1 MAASFREALVRL
13 TGKGV
18 VRTTRLA
25 IEAALGFTTLGV
37 IAVIPADA
45 ADRHIAGVPA
55 PPLRVVSED
64 PYTNPGTYH
73 RTQVEPV
80 SAAFGS
86 TIVSVFQSGRSYNW
100 GASNLGWSMSTD
112 AGATWTDGFLP
123 GTTIH
128 ATPSGKWQR
137 VTDAA
142 IAYDARH
149 QTWVIVALGA
159 RPCSLSGTCAGARV
173 FVSRSTDGAQ
183 TFEEPL
189 IPRRP
194 SSMQFFDEPWIA
206 CDNSSR
212 SPFYGN
218 CYMVWVD
225 GWHRELLHAYTSSDG
240 GLTWAWGRIRPNH
253 HCVGEPRPAVQPSGT
268 VVIGFT
274 EDCQTYKGRTFI
286 STSGGASY
294 VGPFDI
300 PSYDQRGPA
309 GDLRASPIPPARW
322 FDVDAAGRIYSAW
335 SDCAFRLAEDGCT
348 HNDIVLSTSDDG
360 RHWTD
365 MFRVPIDPVTSS
377 ADHFL
382 PAIAVDKQTSGD
394 SAHIA
399 IVYYFHPEQWCDRRT
414 CQLYVGLVSSTDGG
428 STWKVEELAGPFKH
442 TWFPL
447 TSTGFMVGEYIG
459 ISFVDG
465 RAIPVFPVAS
475 EGRCK
480 LGDLYSCNV
489 WTASATIPA
498 SGQQRS

>member
-1 MAASFREALVRL
+1 MDASFWSRTLAFL

-18 VRTTRLA
+18 ARGRRRLGVV
-25 IEAALGFTTLGV
+25 AALGFT
-37 IAVIPADA
+37 
-45 ADRHIAGVPA
+45 IAGVITGVIPVDAAEGHIAEEAA
-55 PPLRVVSED
+55 PPLSVVSED

-86 TIVSVFQSGRSYNW
+86 TVVSVFQSGRSIDW
-100 GASNLGWSMSTD
+100 GASNLGWVVSRD

-128 ATPSGKWQR
+128 ATPPGRWPR
-137 VTDAA
+137 VSDPAV
-142 IAYDARH
+142 AYDAMH
-149 QTWVIVALGA
+149 DTWLIVGLGI
-159 RPCSLSGTCAGARV
+159 RPCSLSGSCAGARV
-173 FVSRSTDGAQ
+173 FVSRSMDGAR
-183 TFEEPL
+183 TFDDPL
-189 IPRRP
+189 LPRRP
-194 SSMQFFDEPWIA
+194 DRSQFFDVPWIA
-206 CDNSSR
+206 CDNFSA

-218 CYMVWVD
+218 CYMVWID
-225 GWHRELLHAYTSSDG
+225 GWHRALLHAYTSSDG
-240 GLTWAWGRIRPNH
+240 GLTWAWARIRPDH
-253 HCVGEPRPAVQPSGT
+253 HFVGFPRLVVQPNGN

-274 EDCQTYKGRTFI
+274 DEESYPPAGRTLI
-286 STSGGASY
+286 STDGGATY

-309 GDLRASPIPPARW
+309 GGLRASPIPPARR

-335 SDCAFRLAEDGCT
+335 SDCAFRRAEEGVCT
-348 HNDIVLSTSDDG
+348 HNDIVLSTSDEG

-382 PAIAVDKQTSGD
+382 AAIAVDPQTSGD

-399 IVYYFHPEQWCDRRT
+399 IVYYFHPEQWCDPKT
-414 CQLYVGLVSSTDGG
+414 CQLYVGLVSSSDGG
-428 STWKVEELAGPFKH
+428 STWKVQDLAGPFNN

-447 TSTGFMVGEYIG
+447 TDSGYMVGEYIG

-465 RAIPVFPVAS
+465 KAIPVFPVAT

-480 LGDLYSCNV
+480 LGDLTSCHV
-489 WTASATIPA
+489 WIASATIPI
-498 SGQQRS
+498 